1 MQASYTQIFPSSS
14 SESDFS
20 MYNIP
25 IVSGKLHQPM
35 KNKSLSF
42 LLSDSKFLVKL
53 LKLAS
58 PIMLQQLIFSS
69 LGMVDTLMI
78 GQLGDSAVA
87 AVGIA
92 NQVFFLVTLLYF
104 GVTSGSA
111 IFTAQYWGQK
121 DIPRINQV
129 LGLSLMISLAGG
141 GIFALAALLA
151 PAGIMG
157 IYTKDPAVIW
167 QGSSY
172 LRVIALSYFL
182 TAVTY
187 SYSAI
192 LRSIEQ
198 VRLPMF
204 VSLIALSLN
213 TLLNFGLILGNFGLP
228 ALGVKGAAYATL
240 IARLVETGLTVTLVY
255 FRKLPLAAR
264 FQELFRWDRIP
275 FMKFFRTT
283 LPVILTEIIWSLG
296 TTTYNAIYA
305 HISTESI
312 AAYNI
317 AMTLDR
323 LVFVIF
329 IGLAHACAIM
339 IGNQI
344 GTGNTEAATIY
355 GKKYMLIGLIGA
367 AFSGLLI
374 FLLKN
379 PILSLYRVTPQ
390 TLDFANRILLVMIF
404 SLPIRSLNL
413 IVLIGI
419 LRSGGDTLYAMLI
432 DAGIIWII
440 GVPMALLG
448 AFILHLPVYLVYT
461 LVMADEITKLLL
473 GLRRFFQGRWAHTLT
488 APA

>member
-1 MQASYTQIFPSSS
+1 M
-14 SESDFS
+14 
-20 MYNIP
+20 N
-25 IVSGKLHQPM
+25 
-35 KNKSLSF
+35 NKSLSF
-42 LLSDSKFLVKL
+42 LLSDNKFLVKL
-53 LKLAS
+53 LQLAS
-58 PIMLQQLIFSS
+58 PIMLQQFIFSS

-78 GQLGDSAVA
+78 GQLGDTAVA

-92 NQVFFLVTLLYF
+92 NQVFFLVTLLFF

-129 LGLSLMISLAGG
+129 LGLSLVISLAGG
-141 GIFALAALLA
+141 GIFALAALIA
-151 PAGIMG
+151 PAWIMN
-157 IYTKDPAVIW
+157 IYTNDPAVIY
-167 QGSSY
+167 QGSEY

-192 LRSIEQ
+192 LRSIEH
-198 VRLPMF
+198 VRLPMT
-204 VSLIALSLN
+204 VSLVALSLN
-213 TLLNFGLILGNFGLP
+213 TLLNYGLILGHFGLP
-228 ALGVKGAAYATL
+228 ALGVRGAAIATM
-240 IARLVETGLTVTLVY
+240 IARLVETGLMLSLVY
-255 FRKLPLAAR
+255 SQKLPLATQLR
-264 FQELFRWDRIP
+264 DLFQWNRIP
-275 FMKFFRTT
+275 FQRFFRTT
-283 LPVILTEIIWSLG
+283 LPVIITETVWSLG

-317 AMTLDR
+317 AITLDR
-323 LVFVIF
+323 LVFVVF

-344 GTGNTEAATIY
+344 GAGDTKTAAIF

-367 AFSGLLI
+367 VLSGLVI

-379 PILSLYRVTPQ
+379 PILTLYKVTPL
-390 TLDFANRILLVMIF
+390 TLEFANRVLLVMIF
-404 SLPIRSLNL
+404 SLPIRSMNL

-419 LRSGGDTLYAMLI
+419 LRSGGDTIYAMLI
-432 DAGIIWII
+432 DAGITWVV

-448 AFILHLPVYLVYT
+448 AFVFKLPIYWVYSMVL
-461 LVMADEITKLLL
+461 AEEITKLIL
-473 GLRRFFQGRWAHTLT
+473 GLIRFFQDRWAHTLT